1 MSDTASE
8 FTEKEGE
15 ITALLTL
22 AFEGM
27 DLRAN
32 TIDVHKLEGGM
43 HSTVRFTVDER
54 ASADL
59 ERDRIATS
67 GESAE
72 ALAEIVA
79 QDLRGQL
86 EEENR

>member
-1 MSDTASE
+1 MSE

-15 ITALLTL
+15 ITALLTV

-59 ERDRIATS
+59 ERERIAS
-67 GESAE
+67 GETAE

-79 QDLRGQL
+79 QDLREQL
-86 EEENR
+86 EEQDR

>member
-15 ITALLTL
+15 ITALLMV

-32 TIDVHKLEGGM
+32 TIDV
-43 HSTVRFTVDER
+43 
-54 ASADL
+54 
-59 ERDRIATS
+59 TS
-67 GESAE
+67 
-72 ALAEIVA
+72 
-79 QDLRGQL
+79 
-86 EEENR
+86 